1 MRPTDAIG
9 ADASFPAMPHGQMVA
24 VSDSGLDQIPLSGG
38 GSGPADLCRITVHGP
53 AGRADLAIPS
63 AATLGLLVPV
73 LARHVNRGQ
82 ADGRDWVLQR
92 LGEPPLDLDITPE
105 QAEIHDGA
113 VLYLRAAEAPMP
125 ELTYDD
131 LADGI
136 ADAIAARPDRWRP
149 ESTRR
154 TLIGLAT
161 LAAVALGVATLLA
174 GGPGGLLALYC
185 GVITLALGGGAVAIN
200 ELSDDRSLSYVGG
213 VSACVFA
220 AAAGLIGQQDA
231 ADLVAP
237 QPSGIL
243 LSGICV
249 VLVAG
254 ALSAAT
260 RGGIAVYGTA
270 GLLGI
275 CAILGSVLRTSTEA
289 DTPSAI
295 SIVAVALFLFATFGA
310 RVAARLARLRVPTLP
325 RTTEELQEDID
336 PAPASQIAAR
346 SAIADGYLSAVVVAS
361 SVVALADSVV
371 LVGVDGWIGWVLPL
385 VFGLACLLRAKSL
398 LSVWQRGATVWAGAL
413 IITVVV
419 LAYAFS
425 LAPIGRIGLLVGVL
439 LAVAL
444 LVIGAWRLPTTR
456 LLPIWGQVA
465 DIAELW
471 TAIALVPLLLVVL
484 DAYHFFRAL
493 AG

>member
-1 MRPTDAIG
+1 MRPTEAIG
-9 ADASFPAMPHGQMVA
+9 ADASFPATPHGQTAA
-24 VSDSGLDQIPLSGG
+24 VSDSSIDQIPLGGG

-53 AGRADLAIPS
+53 DGRADLAIPS
-63 AATLGLLVPV
+63 AAPFGLLVPV

-82 ADGRDWVLQR
+82 DEGRDWVLQR
-92 LGEPPLDLDITPE
+92 LGEPPLNLDTTPE
-105 QAEIHDGA
+105 QAELHDGD
-113 VLYLRAAEAPMP
+113 VLYLRAAEAPIP

-154 TLIGLAT
+154 TLLGLAT
-161 LAAVALGVATLLA
+161 LAAVALGVATLFA

-200 ELSDDRSLSYVGG
+200 EIAGDRALSYVGG
-213 VSACVFA
+213 VAACSFA
-220 AAAGLIGQQDA
+220 AAAGLIGQQDTA
-231 ADLVAP
+231 NLFSP
-237 QPSGIL
+237 QPSGVL
-243 LSGICV
+243 LSGVCV

-254 ALSAAT
+254 ALAAAT
-260 RGGIAVYGTA
+260 RGGVAVYGTA
-270 GLLGI
+270 VLLGI
-275 CAILGSVLRTSTEA
+275 CAILGSVLRTGTEA
-289 DTPSAI
+289 DTPGAV

-310 RVAARLARLRVPTLP
+310 RVSARLARLRVPTLP
-325 RTTEELQEDID
+325 RTTEELQQDID
-336 PAPASQIAAR
+336 PAPASMIAGR
-346 SAIADGYLSAVVVAS
+346 SALADGYLTAVIVAS
-361 SVVALADSVV
+361 SVLALVDSVV
-371 LVGVDGWIGWVLPL
+371 LTGVDSWIGWVLPL

-425 LAPIGRIGLLVGVL
+425 LAPTGRIGLLVGVL

-444 LVIGAWRLPTTR
+444 LVIGAWRLPQTR

-484 DAYHFFRAL
+484 DAYHYFRAL

>member
-1 MRPTDAIG
+1 MRPTEAIG
-9 ADASFPAMPHGQMVA
+9 ADASFPATPHGQMVA
-24 VSDSGLDQIPLSGG
+24 VSDPSLDQIPLGTG

-53 AGRADLAIPS
+53 DGRADLAIPS
-63 AATLGLLVPV
+63 AATFGLLVPV

-82 ADGRDWVLQR
+82 AEGRDWVLQR
-92 LGEPPLDLDITPE
+92 LGESPLDLDATPE
-105 QAEIHDGA
+105 QAEIHDGD
-113 VLYLRAAEAPMP
+113 VLYLRAAEAPIP

-136 ADAIAARPDRWRP
+136 GDAIAARPDRWKP

-154 TLIGLAT
+154 TLIGIAT
-161 LAAVALGVATLLA
+161 LAVVALGVAAVLA
-174 GGPGGLLALYC
+174 GGPGGLIAIYC

-200 ELSDDRSLSYVGG
+200 ELSDDRALSYVGG
-213 VSACVFA
+213 IAACAFA
-220 AAAGLIGQQDA
+220 AAAGLVGAQGS
-231 ADLVAP
+231 ADLFSP
-237 QPSGIL
+237 QPSGVL

-254 ALSAAT
+254 ALAAAT
-260 RGGIAVYGTA
+260 RGGIAIYGTA

-275 CAILGSVLRTSTEA
+275 CAILGSVLRTGTAA

-295 SIVAVALFLFATFGA
+295 SIVAVALFLFATLGA
-310 RVAARLARLRVPTLP
+310 RVSARLARLRVPTLP

-346 SAIADGYLSAVVVAS
+346 SAIADGYLSAVIVAS

-371 LVGVDGWIGWVLPL
+371 LVGVDSWIGWVLPL

-425 LAPIGRIGLLVGVL
+425 LAPVGRIGLLVGVL
-439 LAVAL
+439 LTAAL
-444 LVIGAWRLPTTR
+444 LVIGAWRLPTSR

-471 TAIALVPLLLVVL
+471 TAIALVPLLLAVL

>member
-24 VSDSGLDQIPLSGG
+24 VSDSSIDQIPLGTG

-53 AGRADLAIPS
+53 DGRADLAIPS
-63 AATLGLLVPV
+63 AATFGLLVPV

-82 ADGRDWVLQR
+82 DTGRDWVLQR
-92 LGEPPLDLDITPE
+92 LGERPLDLDATPE
-105 QAEIHDGA
+105 QAELHDGD
-113 VLYLRAAEAPMP
+113 VLYLRAAEAPIP

-131 LADGI
+131 LADGVG
-136 ADAIAARPDRWRP
+136 DAIAARPDRWRP

-154 TLIGLAT
+154 TMIGLAV
-161 LAAVALGVATLLA
+161 LAASALGVATLLA

-185 GVITLALGGGAVAIN
+185 GVIVLALGGGTVAIHAV
-200 ELSDDRSLSYVGG
+200 SDDKALSYVGG
-213 VSACVFA
+213 IAACAFA
-220 AAAGLIGQQDA
+220 AAAGLIGEQDVA
-231 ADLVAP
+231 NLFAP
-237 QPSGIL
+237 QPSGVL

-254 ALSAAT
+254 ALAAAT
-260 RGGIAVYGTA
+260 RGGVAIYGTA

-275 CAILGSVLRTSTEA
+275 CAILGSVLRTGTSA
-289 DTPSAI
+289 DTPGAVSV
-295 SIVAVALFLFATFGA
+295 VAVTLFLFATLGA

-325 RTTEELQEDID
+325 RTTDELQQDID
-336 PAPASQIAAR
+336 PAPASLIAGR
-346 SAIADGYLSAVVVAS
+346 SALADGYLTAVIVAS
-361 SVVALADSVV
+361 SVLSLVDSVV
-371 LVGVDGWIGWVLPL
+371 LIGVDGWISVVLPL

-413 IITVVV
+413 IITAVVI
-419 LAYAFS
+419 AYAFS
-425 LAPIGRIGLLVGVL
+425 LAPVGRIGLLVGVL
-439 LAVAL
+439 LIVAM
-444 LVIGAWRLPTTR
+444 LVIGAWRLPQTR

-484 DAYHFFRAL
+484 DTYAFFRAL